1 MSQFIKGHNSVKK
14 GSNVPKLK
22 LDLQLFKRKPYKK
35 FQIPHFIQGKKKKS
49 GKLNV
54 NIKGNNSVKSWSSV
68 TKLKLSL

>member
-1 MSQFIKGHNSVKK
+1 MLQFIKGHKSVKK
-14 GSNVPKLK
+14 RSNVPKLE

-35 FQIPHFIQGKKKKS
+35 FQIPHFIQSKKKS

-68 TKLKLSL
+68 TKLKLGL

>member
-14 GSNVPKLK
+14 GSNVPKPE

-35 FQIPHFIQGKKKKS
+35 FQIPHVIQGKKKS

-54 NIKGNNSVKSWSSV
+54 NIKGNNSVKRWSKV
-68 TKLKLSL
+68 TKLVHGQ

>member
-14 GSNVPKLK
+14 GSNVPKLE

-35 FQIPHFIQGKKKKS
+35 FQIPHFIQGKKKS

-68 TKLKLSL
+68 TKLKLGL